1 MRAGLLNKRITLQK
15 LVAGR
20 DDWGQPVTTV
30 TSWQDVGLPI
40 WANVRF
46 LSGSETIRSGAAEAQ
61 TTRASIRIRPR
72 AVDPSW
78 RVLFAGAAYE
88 IKSVLPA
95 DDHVDLV
102 VEAVR

>member
-15 LVAGR
+15 LAAGR
-20 DDWGQPVTTV
+20 DAWGQPV

>member
-1 MRAGLLNKRITLQK
+1 MISAGKLRDRVVLQK
-15 LVAGR
+15 PADGR
-20 DDWGQPVTTV
+20 DAWGQPV

-40 WANVRF
+40 WADVRF

>member
-1 MRAGLLNKRITLQK
+1 MISAGKLRDRVVLQK
-15 LVAGR
+15 PADGR
-20 DDWGQPVTTV
+20 DAWGQPV

-40 WANVRF
+40 WADVRF

-78 RVLFAGAAYE
+78 RVLFAGGTYE

>member
-1 MRAGLLNKRITLQK
+1 MRAGQLDKRITLQK
-15 LVAGR
+15 LADGR
-20 DDWGQPVTTV
+20 DAWGQPV

-61 TTRASIRIRPR
+61 MTRASIRIRPR

-78 RVLFAGAAYE
+78 RVLFAGTAYE

-95 DDHVDLV
+95 DDRIDLV

>member
-15 LVAGR
+15 QAAGR
-20 DDWGQPVTTV
+20 DDWGQPV

-78 RVLFAGAAYE
+78 RVLFAGVAYE

-95 DDHVDLV
+95 DDRIDLV

>member
-1 MRAGLLNKRITLQK
+1 MISAGKLRDRVVLQK
-15 LVAGR
+15 PADGC
-20 DDWGQPVTTV
+20 DAWGQPV

-40 WANVRF
+40 WADVRF

-78 RVLFAGAAYE
+78 RVLFAGGAYE

>member
-1 MRAGLLNKRITLQK
+1 MISAGKLRDRVVLQK
-15 LVAGR
+15 PADGR
-20 DDWGQPVTTV
+20 DAWGQPV

-40 WANVRF
+40 WADVRF

-78 RVLFAGAAYE
+78 RVLFAGGAYE